1 MNKYLT
7 LFFRIVVGAIFLWAS
22 FDKIIDPAKFAR
34 DISNYH
40 IVPLGLENT
49 IALILPW
56 LEFFIGTG
64 LIIGVMVDGSI
75 IISSV
80 LLITFNIMI
89 AQAMARGFNIDCGCG
104 LKEGQ
109 LSKVF
114 GLKFKK
120 ELEKEGKKVQL
131 FALTDITNERLR
143 NLKGIDAF
151 VQVACPRISTDN
163 QFDKPVLSTP
173 QANALLKILRN
184 ESIEGYL
191 EIPHWL

>member
-1 MNKYLT
+1 MNKYLI
-7 LFFRIVVGAIFLWAS
+7 LFFRISVGAIFLWAS

-49 IALILPW
+49 VALILPW

-64 LIIGVMVDGSI
+64 LILGVMIDGSI

-109 LSKVF
+109 LVGFEKLIENFIFIVF
-114 GLKFKK
+114 SYFVYMRKEKFLEFFPKT
-120 ELEKEGKKVQL
+120 EL
-131 FALTDITNERLR
+131 
-143 NLKGIDAF
+143 
-151 VQVACPRISTDN
+151 S
-163 QFDKPVLSTP
+163 DK
-173 QANALLKILRN
+173 
-184 ESIEGYL
+184 
-191 EIPHWL
+191 

>member
-1 MNKYLT
+1 MNKYLI
-7 LFFRIVVGAIFLWAS
+7 LLFRIVVGAIFLWAS
-22 FDKIIDPAKFAR
+22 FDKIIDPVKFAR

-64 LIIGVMVDGSI
+64 LILGVMVDGSI

-109 LSKVF
+109 LVGFEKLIENFIFIIFSYFVYIR
-114 GLKFKK
+114 K
-120 ELEKEGKKVQL
+120 E
-131 FALTDITNERLR
+131 
-143 NLKGIDAF
+143 
-151 VQVACPRISTDN
+151 
-163 QFDKPVLSTP
+163 
-173 QANALLKILRN
+173 KIL
-184 ESIEGYL
+184 EFFPKTELSDK
-191 EIPHWL
+191 

>member
-7 LFFRIVVGAIFLWAS
+7 LFFRIVVGVIFLWAS

-64 LIIGVMVDGSI
+64 LILGVMVDGSI

-109 LSKVF
+109 LVGFEKLIENFTFIIFSYFVYVR
-114 GLKFKK
+114 K
-120 ELEKEGKKVQL
+120 E
-131 FALTDITNERLR
+131 
-143 NLKGIDAF
+143 
-151 VQVACPRISTDN
+151 
-163 QFDKPVLSTP
+163 
-173 QANALLKILRN
+173 KILEFFPKTELSDN
-184 ESIEGYL
+184 
-191 EIPHWL
+191 

>member
-22 FDKIIDPAKFAR
+22 FDKIIDPGKFAR

-109 LSKVF
+109 LVGFEKLIENFIFIIFSYFVY
-114 GLKFKK
+114 LRK
-120 ELEKEGKKVQL
+120 E
-131 FALTDITNERLR
+131 
-143 NLKGIDAF
+143 
-151 VQVACPRISTDN
+151 
-163 QFDKPVLSTP
+163 
-173 QANALLKILRN
+173 KIL
-184 ESIEGYL
+184 EFFPKTELSD
-191 EIPHWL
+191 

>member
-7 LFFRIVVGAIFLWAS
+7 LFFRIVVGVIFLWAS

-64 LIIGVMVDGSI
+64 LILGVMVDGSI

-109 LSKVF
+109 LVGFEKLIENFIFILFSYFVYVRKE
-114 GLKFKK
+114 KFLEFFPKT
-120 ELEKEGKKVQL
+120 EL
-131 FALTDITNERLR
+131 
-143 NLKGIDAF
+143 
-151 VQVACPRISTDN
+151 S
-163 QFDKPVLSTP
+163 DK
-173 QANALLKILRN
+173 
-184 ESIEGYL
+184 
-191 EIPHWL
+191 

>member
-1 MNKYLT
+1 MIKYLT
-7 LFFRIVVGAIFLWAS
+7 LFFRIVVGVIFLWAS
-22 FDKIIDPAKFAR
+22 FDKIIDPVKFAR

-64 LIIGVMVDGSI
+64 LILGVMVDGSI

-109 LSKVF
+109 LVGFEKLIENFIFIIFSYFVYIR
-114 GLKFKK
+114 K
-120 ELEKEGKKVQL
+120 E
-131 FALTDITNERLR
+131 
-143 NLKGIDAF
+143 
-151 VQVACPRISTDN
+151 
-163 QFDKPVLSTP
+163 
-173 QANALLKILRN
+173 KIL
-184 ESIEGYL
+184 EFFPKTELSDK
-191 EIPHWL
+191 

>member
-7 LFFRIVVGAIFLWAS
+7 LFFRIFVGVIFLWAS

-109 LSKVF
+109 LVGFEKLIENFIFILFSYFVYVRKE
-114 GLKFKK
+114 KFLEFFPKT
-120 ELEKEGKKVQL
+120 EL
-131 FALTDITNERLR
+131 
-143 NLKGIDAF
+143 
-151 VQVACPRISTDN
+151 S
-163 QFDKPVLSTP
+163 DK
-173 QANALLKILRN
+173 
-184 ESIEGYL
+184 
-191 EIPHWL
+191 

>member
-22 FDKIIDPAKFAR
+22 LDKIIDPAKFAR

-109 LSKVF
+109 LVGFEKLIENFIFILFSYFVYVRKE
-114 GLKFKK
+114 KFLEFFPKT
-120 ELEKEGKKVQL
+120 EL
-131 FALTDITNERLR
+131 
-143 NLKGIDAF
+143 
-151 VQVACPRISTDN
+151 S
-163 QFDKPVLSTP
+163 DK
-173 QANALLKILRN
+173 
-184 ESIEGYL
+184 
-191 EIPHWL
+191 

>member
-1 MNKYLT
+1 MIKYLT
-7 LFFRIVVGAIFLWAS
+7 LFFRIVVGVIFLWAS

-80 LLITFNIMI
+80 LLITFNVMI

-109 LSKVF
+109 LVGFEKLIENFIFILFSYFVYVRKE
-114 GLKFKK
+114 KFLEFFPKT
-120 ELEKEGKKVQL
+120 EL
-131 FALTDITNERLR
+131 
-143 NLKGIDAF
+143 
-151 VQVACPRISTDN
+151 S
-163 QFDKPVLSTP
+163 DK
-173 QANALLKILRN
+173 
-184 ESIEGYL
+184 
-191 EIPHWL
+191 

>member
-7 LFFRIVVGAIFLWAS
+7 LIFRIVVGVIFLWAS

-64 LIIGVMVDGSI
+64 LILGVMVDGSI

-109 LSKVF
+109 LVGFEKLIENFIFILFSYFVYVRKE
-114 GLKFKK
+114 KFLEFFPKT
-120 ELEKEGKKVQL
+120 EL
-131 FALTDITNERLR
+131 
-143 NLKGIDAF
+143 
-151 VQVACPRISTDN
+151 S
-163 QFDKPVLSTP
+163 DK
-173 QANALLKILRN
+173 
-184 ESIEGYL
+184 
-191 EIPHWL
+191 

>member
-49 IALILPW
+49 IALVLPW

-64 LIIGVMVDGSI
+64 LIIGIMVDGSI

-89 AQAMARGFNIDCGCG
+89 AQA
-104 LKEGQ
+104 
-109 LSKVF
+109 LS
-114 GLKFKK
+114 L
-120 ELEKEGKKVQL
+120 
-131 FALTDITNERLR
+131 IH
-143 NLKGIDAF
+143 
-151 VQVACPRISTDN
+151 ISEPTR
-163 QFDKPVLSTP
+163 P
-173 QANALLKILRN
+173 
-184 ESIEGYL
+184 Y
-191 EIPHWL
+191 

>member
-49 IALILPW
+49 IALVLPW

-75 IISSV
+75 

-109 LSKVF
+109 LVGFEKLIENFIFILFSYFVYVRKE
-114 GLKFKK
+114 KFLEFFPKT
-120 ELEKEGKKVQL
+120 EL
-131 FALTDITNERLR
+131 
-143 NLKGIDAF
+143 
-151 VQVACPRISTDN
+151 S
-163 QFDKPVLSTP
+163 DK
-173 QANALLKILRN
+173 
-184 ESIEGYL
+184 
-191 EIPHWL
+191 

>member
-7 LFFRIVVGAIFLWAS
+7 LFFRILVGVIFLWAS

-109 LSKVF
+109 LVGFEKLIENFIFILFSYFVYVRKE
-114 GLKFKK
+114 KFLEFFPKT
-120 ELEKEGKKVQL
+120 EL
-131 FALTDITNERLR
+131 
-143 NLKGIDAF
+143 
-151 VQVACPRISTDN
+151 S
-163 QFDKPVLSTP
+163 DK
-173 QANALLKILRN
+173 
-184 ESIEGYL
+184 
-191 EIPHWL
+191 

>member
-1 MNKYLT
+1 MNKYLI
-7 LFFRIVVGAIFLWAS
+7 LLFRIVVGAIFLWAS
-22 FDKIIDPAKFAR
+22 FDKIIDPVKFAR

-109 LSKVF
+109 LVGFEKLIENFIFIIFSYFVYF
-114 GLKFKK
+114 RK
-120 ELEKEGKKVQL
+120 E
-131 FALTDITNERLR
+131 
-143 NLKGIDAF
+143 
-151 VQVACPRISTDN
+151 
-163 QFDKPVLSTP
+163 
-173 QANALLKILRN
+173 KIL
-184 ESIEGYL
+184 EFFPKTELSDK
-191 EIPHWL
+191 

>member
-7 LFFRIVVGAIFLWAS
+7 LFFRIIVGAIFLWAS
-22 FDKIIDPAKFAR
+22 FDKIIDPSKFAR

-64 LIIGVMVDGSI
+64 LILGVMVDGSI

-109 LSKVF
+109 LVGFEKLIENFIYIIFSYFVYIR
-114 GLKFKK
+114 K
-120 ELEKEGKKVQL
+120 E
-131 FALTDITNERLR
+131 
-143 NLKGIDAF
+143 
-151 VQVACPRISTDN
+151 
-163 QFDKPVLSTP
+163 
-173 QANALLKILRN
+173 KIL
-184 ESIEGYL
+184 EFFPKTELSDK
-191 EIPHWL
+191 

>member
-22 FDKIIDPAKFAR
+22 LDKIIDPAKFAR

-89 AQAMARGFNIDCGCG
+89 AQAMARGVNIDCGCG

-109 LSKVF
+109 LVGFEKLIENFIFILFSYFVYVRKE
-114 GLKFKK
+114 KFLEFFPKT
-120 ELEKEGKKVQL
+120 EL
-131 FALTDITNERLR
+131 
-143 NLKGIDAF
+143 
-151 VQVACPRISTDN
+151 S
-163 QFDKPVLSTP
+163 DK
-173 QANALLKILRN
+173 
-184 ESIEGYL
+184 
-191 EIPHWL
+191 

>member
-1 MNKYLT
+1 MNKYLI
-7 LFFRIVVGAIFLWAS
+7 LFFRIVVGTIFLWAS
-22 FDKIIDPAKFAR
+22 FDKIIDPFKFAR

-49 IALILPW
+49 FALILPC

-64 LIIGVMVDGSI
+64 LILGVMVDGSI

-109 LSKVF
+109 LVGFEKLIENFIFIIFSYFVYVRKE
-114 GLKFKK
+114 KFLEFFPKT
-120 ELEKEGKKVQL
+120 EL
-131 FALTDITNERLR
+131 
-143 NLKGIDAF
+143 
-151 VQVACPRISTDN
+151 S
-163 QFDKPVLSTP
+163 DK
-173 QANALLKILRN
+173 
-184 ESIEGYL
+184 
-191 EIPHWL
+191 

>member
-7 LFFRIVVGAIFLWAS
+7 LFFRIVVGSIFLWAS

-109 LSKVF
+109 LVGFEKLIENFIFILFSYFVYIRKE
-114 GLKFKK
+114 KFLEFFPKT
-120 ELEKEGKKVQL
+120 EL
-131 FALTDITNERLR
+131 
-143 NLKGIDAF
+143 
-151 VQVACPRISTDN
+151 S
-163 QFDKPVLSTP
+163 DK
-173 QANALLKILRN
+173 
-184 ESIEGYL
+184 
-191 EIPHWL
+191 

>member
-7 LFFRIVVGAIFLWAS
+7 LFFRIVLGVIFLWAS

-40 IVPLGLENT
+40 IVPFGLENT

-64 LIIGVMVDGSI
+64 LILGLMVDGSI

-80 LLITFNIMI
+80 LLIVFNIMI

-109 LSKVF
+109 LVGF
-114 GLKFKK
+114 
-120 ELEKEGKKVQL
+120 EKLIEN
-131 FALTDITNERLR
+131 FIF
-143 NLKGIDAF
+143 IIFSYF
-151 VQVACPRISTDN
+151 VYVRRE
-163 QFDKPVLSTP
+163 
-173 QANALLKILRN
+173 KIL
-184 ESIEGYL
+184 EFFPKTELSDK
-191 EIPHWL
+191 

>member
-22 FDKIIDPAKFAR
+22 FDKIIDPGKFAR

-64 LIIGVMVDGSI
+64 LILGVMVDGSI

-80 LLITFNIMI
+80 LLFTFNIMI

-109 LSKVF
+109 LVGFEKLIENFVF
-114 GLKFKK
+114 ILFSYFVYVRKEKF
-120 ELEKEGKKVQL
+120 LEFFPKTKL
-131 FALTDITNERLR
+131 
-143 NLKGIDAF
+143 
-151 VQVACPRISTDN
+151 S
-163 QFDKPVLSTP
+163 DK
-173 QANALLKILRN
+173 
-184 ESIEGYL
+184 
-191 EIPHWL
+191 

>member
-7 LFFRIVVGAIFLWAS
+7 LFFRIVVGVIFLWAS

-64 LIIGVMVDGSI
+64 LILGVMVDGSI

-109 LSKVF
+109 LVGFEKLIENFIFIIFSYFVYIR
-114 GLKFKK
+114 K
-120 ELEKEGKKVQL
+120 E
-131 FALTDITNERLR
+131 
-143 NLKGIDAF
+143 
-151 VQVACPRISTDN
+151 
-163 QFDKPVLSTP
+163 
-173 QANALLKILRN
+173 KIL
-184 ESIEGYL
+184 EFFPKTELSDK
-191 EIPHWL
+191 

>member
-22 FDKIIDPAKFAR
+22 FDKIIDPGKFAR

-109 LSKVF
+109 LVGFEKLIENFIFILFSYFVYVRKE
-114 GLKFKK
+114 KFLEFFPKT
-120 ELEKEGKKVQL
+120 EL
-131 FALTDITNERLR
+131 
-143 NLKGIDAF
+143 
-151 VQVACPRISTDN
+151 S
-163 QFDKPVLSTP
+163 DK
-173 QANALLKILRN
+173 
-184 ESIEGYL
+184 
-191 EIPHWL
+191 

>member
-7 LFFRIVVGAIFLWAS
+7 LFFRIVVGSIFLWAS

-109 LSKVF
+109 LVGFEKLIENFIFILFSYFVYVRKE
-114 GLKFKK
+114 KFLEFFPKT
-120 ELEKEGKKVQL
+120 EL
-131 FALTDITNERLR
+131 
-143 NLKGIDAF
+143 
-151 VQVACPRISTDN
+151 S
-163 QFDKPVLSTP
+163 DK
-173 QANALLKILRN
+173 
-184 ESIEGYL
+184 
-191 EIPHWL
+191 

>member
-1 MNKYLT
+1 MNKYLI

-22 FDKIIDPAKFAR
+22 FDKIIDPGKFAR

-109 LSKVF
+109 LVGFEKLIENFIFIIFSYFVYVR
-114 GLKFKK
+114 K
-120 ELEKEGKKVQL
+120 E
-131 FALTDITNERLR
+131 
-143 NLKGIDAF
+143 
-151 VQVACPRISTDN
+151 
-163 QFDKPVLSTP
+163 
-173 QANALLKILRN
+173 KIL
-184 ESIEGYL
+184 EFFPKTKLSDK
-191 EIPHWL
+191 

>member
-1 MNKYLT
+1 MNKYLI
-7 LFFRIVVGAIFLWAS
+7 LFFRISVGVIFLWAS

-64 LIIGVMVDGSI
+64 LILGVMVDGSI

-89 AQAMARGFNIDCGCG
+89 AQAMARGFDIDCGCG
-104 LKEGQ
+104 LKEEQ
-109 LSKVF
+109 LVGFEKLIENFIFIVF
-114 GLKFKK
+114 SYFIYIRKEKFLEFFPKT
-120 ELEKEGKKVQL
+120 EL
-131 FALTDITNERLR
+131 
-143 NLKGIDAF
+143 
-151 VQVACPRISTDN
+151 S
-163 QFDKPVLSTP
+163 DK
-173 QANALLKILRN
+173 
-184 ESIEGYL
+184 
-191 EIPHWL
+191 

>member
-7 LFFRIVVGAIFLWAS
+7 LFLRIVVGVIFLWAS

-64 LIIGVMVDGSI
+64 LILGVMVDGSI

-109 LSKVF
+109 LVGFEKLIENFIYIIFSYFVYIR
-114 GLKFKK
+114 K
-120 ELEKEGKKVQL
+120 E
-131 FALTDITNERLR
+131 
-143 NLKGIDAF
+143 
-151 VQVACPRISTDN
+151 
-163 QFDKPVLSTP
+163 
-173 QANALLKILRN
+173 KIL
-184 ESIEGYL
+184 EFFPKTELSDK
-191 EIPHWL
+191 

>member
-22 FDKIIDPAKFAR
+22 FDKIIDPGKFAR

-109 LSKVF
+109 LVGFEKLIENFIFIVF
-114 GLKFKK
+114 SYFVYVRK
-120 ELEKEGKKVQL
+120 E
-131 FALTDITNERLR
+131 
-143 NLKGIDAF
+143 
-151 VQVACPRISTDN
+151 
-163 QFDKPVLSTP
+163 
-173 QANALLKILRN
+173 KIL
-184 ESIEGYL
+184 EFFPKTELSDK
-191 EIPHWL
+191 

>member
-7 LFFRIVVGAIFLWAS
+7 LFFRIVVGVIFLWAS

-109 LSKVF
+109 LVGIEKLIENFIFIIFSYFVYIR
-114 GLKFKK
+114 K
-120 ELEKEGKKVQL
+120 E
-131 FALTDITNERLR
+131 
-143 NLKGIDAF
+143 
-151 VQVACPRISTDN
+151 
-163 QFDKPVLSTP
+163 
-173 QANALLKILRN
+173 KIL
-184 ESIEGYL
+184 EFFPKTELSDK
-191 EIPHWL
+191 

>member
-22 FDKIIDPAKFAR
+22 FDKIIDPVKFAR

-64 LIIGVMVDGSI
+64 LILGVMVDGSI

-109 LSKVF
+109 LVGF
-114 GLKFKK
+114 
-120 ELEKEGKKVQL
+120 EKLIENFIFIIFSYFVYVR
-131 FALTDITNERLR
+131 NE
-143 NLKGIDAF
+143 
-151 VQVACPRISTDN
+151 
-163 QFDKPVLSTP
+163 
-173 QANALLKILRN
+173 KIL
-184 ESIEGYL
+184 EFFPKTKLSDK
-191 EIPHWL
+191 

>member
-7 LFFRIVVGAIFLWAS
+7 LFFRIVVGVIFLWAS

-64 LIIGVMVDGSI
+64 LILGVMVDGSI

-109 LSKVF
+109 LVGFEKLIENFIFIIFSYFVYVR
-114 GLKFKK
+114 K
-120 ELEKEGKKVQL
+120 E
-131 FALTDITNERLR
+131 
-143 NLKGIDAF
+143 
-151 VQVACPRISTDN
+151 
-163 QFDKPVLSTP
+163 
-173 QANALLKILRN
+173 KIL
-184 ESIEGYL
+184 EFFPKTELSDK
-191 EIPHWL
+191 

>member
-22 FDKIIDPAKFAR
+22 FDKIIDPVKFAR

-64 LIIGVMVDGSI
+64 LILGVMVDGSI

-109 LSKVF
+109 LVGFEKLIENFIFIVF
-114 GLKFKK
+114 SYFVYVRK
-120 ELEKEGKKVQL
+120 E
-131 FALTDITNERLR
+131 
-143 NLKGIDAF
+143 
-151 VQVACPRISTDN
+151 
-163 QFDKPVLSTP
+163 
-173 QANALLKILRN
+173 KIL
-184 ESIEGYL
+184 EFFPKTELSDK
-191 EIPHWL
+191 

>member
-1 MNKYLT
+1 MNKYLI
-7 LFFRIVVGAIFLWAS
+7 LLFRIVVGAIFLWAS
-22 FDKIIDPAKFAR
+22 FDKIIDPVKFAR

-64 LIIGVMVDGSI
+64 LILGVMVDGSI

-109 LSKVF
+109 LVGFEKLIENFIFIIFSYFVYVR
-114 GLKFKK
+114 K
-120 ELEKEGKKVQL
+120 E
-131 FALTDITNERLR
+131 
-143 NLKGIDAF
+143 
-151 VQVACPRISTDN
+151 
-163 QFDKPVLSTP
+163 
-173 QANALLKILRN
+173 KIL
-184 ESIEGYL
+184 EFFPKTELSDK
-191 EIPHWL
+191 